1 MGSSYGEPRVRSSV
15 DKELGL
21 QSIIQQK
28 FIKHLLCASSRGPT
42 NEDNLIPTLQKLHL
56 REETQQM
63 ITITSKRDNLLKII
77 LDLPLSIAK

>member
-21 QSIIQQK
+21 QRVIQQK

-42 NEDNLIPTLQKLHL
+42 NEDNLIPTLQKLGL

-63 ITITSKRDNLLKII
+63 ITAPKRDNLLKII